1 MYVHHRCLLL
11 DFMVLW
17 KERDSL
23 TYALVLEWTR
33 FAKMLQQVGNEVSKA
48 TFCSK
53 PTFAALNLHYDFTGS
68 N

>member
-33 FAKMLQQVGNEVSKA
+33 FAKMLQQVRNKVCSKA
-48 TFCSK
+48 
-53 PTFAALNLHYDFTGS
+53 TFAALNLYYDFTVRIRLM
-68 N
+68 